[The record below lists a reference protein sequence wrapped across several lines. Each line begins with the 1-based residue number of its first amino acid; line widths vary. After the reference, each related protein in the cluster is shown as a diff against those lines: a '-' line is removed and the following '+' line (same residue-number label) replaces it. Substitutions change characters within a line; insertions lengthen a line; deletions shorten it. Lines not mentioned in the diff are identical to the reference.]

1 MADKGP
7 KENQKTPNV
16 NFINFQRQLRGI
28 IKDIKEHKKKVGL
41 KKLFGSKHEN
51 MHVNGSILLKDA
63 PNNKEIVKYVKQLD
77 KEPSNVESRLMLV
90 NAVLAASKDHP
101 LSAHLNL
108 MLQAAI
114 PIYLGDINPT
124 ILQIVVHTYRSY
136 LERLG
141 NIHKQNMM
149 AIKSTVLKNVN
160 MSGIHVSDE
169 DLVDTHVRDGESLK
183 TEIQIAESLIE
194 NCEPVIQSIKTKMTS
209 SLSHEE
215 IEELTAEGKASS
227 SFFGGGEEK
236 VNPNK
241 QNMIIGKAV
250 QAIEMLKQ
258 IPLLQ
263 GAGLDLAKQ
272 LGRIDSKLTYP
283 LVMEGRIQM
292 QALKYQLLRIESGDR
307 TARENMA
314 PVYNLAIVAY
324 RKALKLT
331 SKSTPKKA
339 DLPVLTEF
347 GNVTHYGYIH
357 RDLMRFT
364 EEGVKTLVKLGK
376 DAVDAAVTVDDS
388 FVPLQ
393 KRLESSL
400 TQLGE
405 HENVSSDRIKFR

>member
-1 MADKGP
+1 MAAKEQ
-7 KENQKTPNV
+7 KENPRTPNV
-16 NFINFQRQLRGI
+16 NFISFQKQLRGI
-28 IKDIKEHKKKVGL
+28 IKDIKEHNKKAGL
-41 KKLFGSKHEN
+41 KKIFGSKHEN
-51 MHVNGSILLKDA
+51 QHVDGSILLKDA
-63 PNNKEIVKYVKQLD
+63 PNNKEVAKHVKQLD
-77 KEPSNVESRLMLV
+77 KEPNKFESRLLLV
-90 NAVLAASKDHP
+90 NSVLAAKKDHS
-101 LSAHLNL
+101 LNTHLNL

-114 PIYLGDINPT
+114 PIYLGDITPT
-124 ILQIVVHTYRSY
+124 ILQMVVHAYRSY

-160 MSGIHVSDE
+160 MSGIDISDE
-169 DLVDTHVRDGESLK
+169 DMEDTHVRDGESIK
-183 TEIQIAESLIE
+183 TEIKIAEKLIE
-194 NCEPVIQSIKTKMTS
+194 NCEHVIHSIKTKMTS

-227 SFFGGGEEK
+227 SFFGGNEEK

-241 QNMIIGKAV
+241 QNMIISKAV

-292 QALKYQLLRIESGDR
+292 QALKYQLMRIESGDR
-307 TARENMA
+307 VARENMA

-347 GNVTHYGYIH
+347 GNVTHYGFIH

-364 EEGVKTLVKLGK
+364 QEGVKTLVKLGK
-376 DAVDAAVTVDDS
+376 ESVDAAVTVDDS

-400 TQLGE
+400 TQLTQSE
-405 HENVSSDRIKFR
+405 QDISRISS